1 MKTLY
6 ATDLIALKY
15 VHLWPQL
22 CIQLLQFYTTW
33 NLLLVI
39 FYKYTSKHIDVLTS
53 CLITAFMSLAV
64 TRSGPNGF
72 TIPINSEYQFI
83 FNAETDPFMFYLW
96 DTAAHWLPLVIVLF
110 IEFTSNANATANA
123 TANAI
128 NNKTTI
134 TAFTILFFFILTNSP
149 KLYGNDVYTTLVLFI
164 MAIIARL
171 AISRITFNT
180 IIYGYSVK

>member
-6 ATDLIALKY
+6 ATDLLALKY
-15 VHLWPQL
+15 VHLWPQV

-33 NLLLVI
+33 NLLFVI

-53 CLITAFMSLAV
+53 CLITAFASLSV

-72 TIPINSEYQFI
+72 TIPINANHQFV
-83 FNAETDPFMFYLW
+83 FGAETDPFMFYLW
-96 DTAAHWLPLVIVLF
+96 DTAAHWLPLVIVLL
-110 IEFTSNANATANA
+110 IEFTSNATAAANA
-123 TANAI
+123 IAI

-171 AISRITFNT
+171 AISKITFNT